1 MSLQHAEQQ
10 AHRWSGALKAK
21 KAALE
26 NLVMVQK
33 SLEEIE
39 EEIAEHLSVEVIE
52 GAHMRYITTLHP
64 SNPEAI
70 YIVTIGRVV
79 IRPRSSHLGICSRS

>member
-1 MSLQHAEQQ
+1 MEHAEQQ

-26 NLVMVQK
+26 NLLTVQK
-33 SLEEIE
+33 NLEEIE
-39 EEIAEHLSVEVIE
+39 VEIAEHLSVEVIE
-52 GAHMRYITTLHP
+52 GAHVRYLSALHP

-70 YIVTIGRVV
+70 YILTIGPVV
-79 IRPRSSHLGICSRS
+79 IRPLSSRLGVCFRG